1 MQDSFSHP
9 GCNWDVRVVSTTLAH
24 LTAFTGVLKELRGE
38 AGAIKGHSGF
48 GVRARRRGAG
58 SERQSVELLLQRQ
71 DDPITLKL
79 RRVKSLSREQKR
91 EVMLVYTMQFVSQDY
106 WASLE
111 CVNTFLRS
119 DRWQQHCRRRSNRDR
134 MWTVLDA
141 CWGCWELDA
150 AGSAWDIPNS
160 WATGEGRHTHTHTL
174 W

>member
-1 MQDSFSHP
+1 M
-9 GCNWDVRVVSTTLAH
+9 STTLAH

-106 WASLE
+106 
-111 CVNTFLRS
+111 
-119 DRWQQHCRRRSNRDR
+119 
-134 MWTVLDA
+134 
-141 CWGCWELDA
+141 
-150 AGSAWDIPNS
+150 
-160 WATGEGRHTHTHTL
+160 
-174 W
+174 